1 MTNDHTSMPI
11 EDYLAAGGKLTAP
24 ENVPPRYRAEL
35 MRLMAIF
42 VDSEMAGAAGF
53 ASLINAAPGVTE
65 RIASARIVLEKTQN
79 AERLLRVMADF
90 GTDTDRY
97 ANSHPW
103 EDRLP
108 REAPLGARRS
118 YEDMR
123 LPVFNAP
130 FDDWA
135 DAVVMNLLM
144 GLAAGVLLHD
154 YRSLS
159 YQPLAETFR
168 EIEPVEQAHTDLARE
183 GLTVLVKRGAK
194 LQASVDY
201 WWPRVAASFGTGD
214 QGRDARLLKFGL
226 RSSSN
231 DDLRALWTKAA
242 TDALNALKLHAAS
255 DRTA

>member
-1 MTNDHTSMPI
+1 
-11 EDYLAAGGKLTAP
+11 
-24 ENVPPRYRAEL
+24 
-35 MRLMAIF
+35 
-42 VDSEMAGAAGF
+42 
-53 ASLINAAPGVTE
+53 
-65 RIASARIVLEKTQN
+65 
-79 AERLLRVMADF
+79 
-90 GTDTDRY
+90 
-97 ANSHPW
+97 
-103 EDRLP
+103 
-108 REAPLGARRS
+108 
-118 YEDMR
+118 
-123 LPVFNAP
+123 
-130 FDDWA
+130 
-135 DAVVMNLLM
+135 M

-183 GLTVLVKRGAK
+183 GLVALVERGAQ

-231 DDLRALWTKAA
+231 DELRALWTKAA
-242 TDALNALKLHAAS
+242 TDALTALTLHAPS